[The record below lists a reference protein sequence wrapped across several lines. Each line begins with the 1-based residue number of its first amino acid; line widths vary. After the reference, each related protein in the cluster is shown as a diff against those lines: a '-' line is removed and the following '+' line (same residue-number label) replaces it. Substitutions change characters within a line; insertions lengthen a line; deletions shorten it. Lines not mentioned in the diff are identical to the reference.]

1 MLCTTSVVHQ
11 RKDFKMTNT
20 NIADISKFIASRIDK
35 LRVDNGFSIREL
47 AKKSFI
53 SHNSLFS
60 IIQGNKS
67 PNIFT
72 LSNICK
78 ALNIS
83 LSDFFNLEDTVIA
96 LRGKEAILIKIF
108 REISP
113 MSQDTLIKVSK
124 CMK

>member
-1 MLCTTSVVHQ
+1 
-11 RKDFKMTNT
+11 MTDNYT
-20 NIADISKFIASRIDK
+20 PDINKLVAERIDK
-35 LRVDNGFSIREL
+35 LRVDNSYSIREL

-60 IIQGNKS
+60 IIRGTKS
-67 PNIFT
+67 PNIYT

-83 LSDFFNLEDTVIA
+83 LSEFFNFDDNIIA
-96 LRGKEAILIKIF
+96 LRSKEAIIIKIF

>member
-1 MLCTTSVVHQ
+1 MPDSCMPQVV
-11 RKDFKMTNT
+11 KLSAK
-20 NIADISKFIASRIDK
+20 RIDQ
-35 LRVDNGFSIREL
+35 LREAQNLSLRDL
-47 AKKSFI
+47 A
-53 SHNSLFS
+53 
-60 IIQGNKS
+60 NKS
-67 PNIFT
+67 GVSKSQISNIILEKQIPNIYT
-72 LSNICK
+72 LANICS

-83 LSDFFNLEDTVIA
+83 LSDFFNFDDNVIT